1 MSAGKDEA
9 ISTLEA
15 AMGTYSVTGQG
26 KKEFAV
32 LLQSFEEN
40 LIKFSEKGQVSTLR
54 KDPKHA
60 AEFEIADAK
69 TAQINQDIENYINNS
84 IGFKSHFCWEAATG
98 HTKFGQ
104 DTWPTATLIVTFK
117 GTGGIDNYL
126 KLDSPDKAGKYL
138 AKGNNFYVSFKSSG
152 SSAPYLSLR
161 SKNVPKSKLL
171 KDNHIPSFAEIIA
184 EETVNSGLY
193 LTEDLMQLD
202 EFKMLSK
209 LKKSANGMSAKVV
222 ASAKKALAVIQ
233 KRLSQTFD
241 MIKSLGSKA
250 WKGLMNFF
258 GLEISNVRVSGG
270 GTYPLL

>member
-1 MSAGKDEA
+1 MSAGKDES

-15 AMGTYSVTGQG
+15 AMGTYSVSGQG

-32 LLQSFEEN
+32 LLKSFEEN

-104 DTWPTATLIVTFK
+104 DAWPTATLIVTFK
-117 GTGGIDNYL
+117 GTGGIDSYL

-161 SKNVPKSKLL
+161 SKNVPKSKII
-171 KDNHIPSFAEIIA
+171 KDDYIPSFAEIVA

-193 LTEDLMQLD
+193 LTEDLQHLN

-209 LKKSANGMSAKVV
+209 LKKSAKGISATVV
-222 ASAKKALAVIQ
+222 DAAKKALGAIK
-233 KRLSQTFD
+233 KRLSQAFN
-241 MIKSLGSKA
+241 MIKKLGSKA
-250 WKGLMNFF
+250 WKGLINFF
-258 GLEISNVRVSGG
+258 GLEISNVRVKGG
-270 GTYPLL
+270 GKYPLL